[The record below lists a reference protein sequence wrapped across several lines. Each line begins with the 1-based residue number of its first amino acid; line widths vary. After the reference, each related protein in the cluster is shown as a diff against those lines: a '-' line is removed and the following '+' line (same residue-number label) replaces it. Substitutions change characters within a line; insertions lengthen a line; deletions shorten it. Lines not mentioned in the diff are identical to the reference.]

1 MTSVAR
7 GNVARRRTLRLI
19 VGACVVLL
27 AGAGQSTSPT
37 RAADEIVQQGTFT
50 ISIGSADGLNAAGTV
65 TVIPAPPDPPFTC
78 SDFCFFD
85 YDEGQSL
92 TLTAN
97 PNPGSFFHRWRQQ
110 EEQKPN
116 PCDASIFEATCTL
129 PLTGPETD
137 FAAIFLPDQ
146 TLLAVGVTGN
156 IDPDGN
162 PAAVTVS
169 AGDDCQTSQNGGDAC
184 YYPVAPGDTV
194 TLTPKNTSAAT
205 LVSWSVPECPS
216 PGECKIVI
224 DSQLRSV
231 VATFS
236 PMNLNVKISEGNTVN
251 GSVTGGPIN
260 CPPTCVAD
268 DLPAF
273 AEVTLRASPPPPE
286 FLGWNGACLE
296 QGTSETCTIRLT
308 GDDVVGAWFFG
319 SPSPPEIIPP
329 RIPVPLQ
336 VKKTGDGA
344 GTVTSERSRF
354 RETINCG
361 SGPGC
366 DAYFEQGETARLVAD
381 AAAGSAFAGW
391 RTPGGLCS
399 SEVNCRFEIMRVSR
413 LEANFVKRAQPPQP
427 PPPPPPQPQPPPPP
441 RHCAVRKV
449 GGPRAD
455 RLNGGP
461 SSDAI
466 HGRAGNDRI
475 RGLGGNDC
483 LFGEGGNDQVWGGP
497 GNDTVSGGK
506 GSDQLY
512 GGAGRDT
519 VQGGLGRDRIFAVD
533 RTRDV
538 IACGG
543 GRDTVRADRVD
554 KILGCELVR
563 RR

>member
-7 GNVARRRTLRLI
+7 GKPARRRTLGLI
-19 VGACVVLL
+19 VGACVVVL
-27 AGAGQSTSPT
+27 AASAGQTTSPS
-37 RAADEIVQQGTFT
+37 RAADGIVQQGTLTILIDGEDGANGVGTFT
-50 ISIGSADGLNAAGTV
+50 VNGVPCPLTPTCTV
-65 TVIPAPPDPPFTC
+65 
-78 SDFCFFD
+78 D
-85 YDEGQSL
+85 YVEGETK

-97 PNPGSFFHRWRQQ
+97 PSPGSFFYRWEHPQA
-110 EEQKPN
+110 PN
-116 PCDASIFEATCTL
+116 TCAASNFEATCTL
-129 PLTGPETD
+129 RLTGTATEVVGV
-137 FAAIFLPDQ
+137 FLPDP
-146 TLLAVGVTGN
+146 TLAVGVTGN
-156 IDPDGN
+156 N
-162 PAAVTVS
+162 AAVTVS
-169 AGDDCQTSQNGGDAC
+169 GVVDPCETSQNGGEAC
-184 YYPVAPGDTV
+184 YYRVTPGSTV
-194 TLTPKNTSAAT
+194 TLTPNVGAT

-216 PGECKIVI
+216 PGECRIVI

-236 PMNLNVKISEGNTVN
+236 PMNLNVIVERGTDTTST
-251 GSVTGGPIN
+251 VTGPGID
-260 CPPTCVAD
+260 CPNDCSAD
-268 DLPAF
+268 FAAF
-273 AEVTLRASPPPPE
+273 TEVTLTANGSE
-286 FLGWNGACLE
+286 FRGWNGACLE
-296 QGTSETCTIRLT
+296 AGSSPTCIIRLS
-308 GDDVVGAWFFG
+308 GDDVVGAQFADG
-319 SPSPPEIIPP
+319 SPPNIIPP

-336 VKKTGDGA
+336 VKKSGDGA
-344 GTVTSERSRF
+344 GTVTSARSRF

-361 SGPGC
+361 SGTGC

-381 AAAGSAFAGW
+381 PAAGSAFAGW

-399 SEVNCRFEIMRVSR
+399 SDVNCRFEIMRVSR

-427 PPPPPPQPQPPPPP
+427 PPPPPQPQPQPPPPP

-455 RLNGGP
+455 RLNGGAR
-461 SSDAI
+461 SDAI
-466 HGRAGNDRI
+466 YGRAGNDRI

-483 LFGEGGNDQVWGGP
+483 LFGEGGNDQVWGGS
-497 GNDTVSGGK
+497 GNDTASGGK

-519 VQGGLGRDRIFAVD
+519 VQGGPGRDRIFAVD

-554 KILGCELVR
+554 RIVGCELVR

>member
-1 MTSVAR
+1 VTSVAR
-7 GNVARRRTLRLI
+7 EHFARRQTLGLI

-27 AGAGQSTSPT
+27 AGAGHSTSPS
-37 RAADEIVQQGTFT
+37 RAADEIVQQGTFR

-78 SDFCFFD
+78 SDSCSFD

-110 EEQKPN
+110 QEPEPN
-116 PCDASIFEATCTL
+116 PCDSSPFETTCTL
-129 PLTGPETD
+129 RLTGTETNLT
-137 FAAIFLPDQ
+137 AIFLPDQ

-156 IDPDGN
+156 IDEDGN

-184 YYPVAPGDTV
+184 YYAVAPGSTV

-216 PGECKIVI
+216 PGECRIVI

-236 PMNLNVKISEGNTVN
+236 PMNLNVIVESGTDTT
-251 GSVTGGPIN
+251 STVTGPGID
-260 CPPTCVAD
+260 CPNDCSAN
-268 DLPAF
+268 LAAF
-273 AEVTLRASPPPPE
+273 TEVTLTANGPE
-286 FLGWNGACLE
+286 FRGWNGACLE
-296 QGTSETCTIRLT
+296 AGTSSTCKIRLS
-308 GDDVVGAWFFG
+308 GDDVVGAQFADG
-319 SPSPPEIIPP
+319 SRPNIIPP
-329 RIPVPLQ
+329 RIPVSLQ
-336 VKKTGDGA
+336 VKKSGDGA
-344 GTVTSERSRF
+344 GTVTSAQSRF

-381 AAAGSAFAGW
+381 PAAGSAFAGW
-391 RTPGGLCS
+391 RVPGGLCS
-399 SEVNCRFEIMRVSR
+399 SDVNCRFEVMRVSR
-413 LEANFVKRAQPPQP
+413 LEANFVRRAQPP
-427 PPPPPPQPQPPPPP
+427 PPPPPPQPQPQPQPTRPPPP
-441 RHCAVRKV
+441 CTVRKD

-455 RLNGGP
+455 RLNGGAG
-461 SSDAI
+461 SDAI

-497 GNDTVSGGK
+497 GNDAVSGGK
-506 GSDQLY
+506 GSDRLY

-519 VQGGLGRDRIFAVD
+519 MQGGPGRDRIFAVD
-533 RTRDV
+533 RARDV
-538 IACGG
+538 VVCGR

-554 KILGCELVR
+554 RIIGCESVR